1 MSGVQ
6 RKLLVVEDN
15 RETQLIIKA
24 LFRNKYYTQVVDN
37 VTDAISHLSKIDFD
51 LVLLD
56 LNLNGDGNGKTL
68 LMKIR
73 KEEKSHLIPVIII
86 TAYDL
91 KPEDEKFFSE
101 NANGYIPKPFNKK
114 VLLQTVE
121 KLLPIS

>member
-1 MSGVQ
+1 MSGEKH
-6 RKLLVVEDN
+6 KLLVVEDN

-24 LFRNKYYTQVVDN
+24 LFRNKYYTQFVDN
-37 VTDAISHLSKIDFD
+37 VTDAVSQLAQSDFD
-51 LVLLD
+51 LILLD

-91 KPEDEKFFSE
+91 KHEDEKFFIE

-114 VLLQTVE
+114 VLLQTIE
-121 KLLPIS
+121 KLLMIN

>member
-37 VTDAISHLSKIDFD
+37 VTDAISHLSKTDFE

-121 KLLPIS
+121 KLLPLS

>member
-24 LFRNKYYTQVVDN
+24 LLRNKYITQVVDN
-37 VTDAISHLSKIDFD
+37 VTDAISHLSKTDFD

-73 KEEKSHLIPVIII
+73 EEGKSHLIPVIII

-91 KPEDEKFFSE
+91 KPEDEKYFSE

-121 KLLPIS
+121 KLLPIN

>member
-1 MSGVQ
+1 MSGEKH
-6 RKLLVVEDN
+6 KLLVVEDN

-37 VTDAISHLSKIDFD
+37 VTDAVSQLAQSDFD
-51 LVLLD
+51 LILLD

-91 KPEDEKFFSE
+91 KHEDEKFFIE

-114 VLLQTVE
+114 VLLQTIE
-121 KLLPIS
+121 KLLTIN

>member
-1 MSGVQ
+1 MSGEKH
-6 RKLLVVEDN
+6 KLLVVEDN

-37 VTDAISHLSKIDFD
+37 VTDAVSQLAQSDFD
-51 LVLLD
+51 LILLD

-91 KPEDEKFFSE
+91 RHEDEKFYIE

-114 VLLQTVE
+114 VLLQTIE
-121 KLLPIS
+121 KLLTIN

>member
-1 MSGVQ
+1 MSGEKH
-6 RKLLVVEDN
+6 KLLVVEDN

-37 VTDAISHLSKIDFD
+37 VTDAISQLAQTDFD
-51 LVLLD
+51 LIMLD
-56 LNLNGDGNGKTL
+56 LNLNGEGNGKTL

-91 KPEDEKFFSE
+91 KPDDEKYFSE
-101 NANGYIPKPFNKK
+101 NANGFIPKPFNKK
-114 VLLQTVE
+114 VLLHTVE
-121 KLLPIS
+121 KLLPLN

>member
-1 MSGVQ
+1 MSGEKH
-6 RKLLVVEDN
+6 KLLVVEDN

-24 LFRNKYYTQVVDN
+24 LFRNKYNTQVVDN
-37 VTDAISHLSKIDFD
+37 VTDAVSQLAQSDFD
-51 LVLLD
+51 LILLD

-91 KPEDEKFFSE
+91 KHEDEKFLIE

-114 VLLQTVE
+114 VLLQTIE
-121 KLLPIS
+121 KLLMIN

>member
-1 MSGVQ
+1 MSGVK

-37 VTDAISHLSKIDFD
+37 VTDAITHLSQTDFD
-51 LVLLD
+51 LILLD
-56 LNLNGDGNGKTL
+56 LNLNGGGNGKSL
-68 LMKIR
+68 LLQIR
-73 KEEKSHLIPVIII
+73 QEEKSHLIPVIII

-91 KPEDEKFFSE
+91 KPEDEKYFSE

-121 KLLPIS
+121 KLLAKV

>member
-6 RKLLVVEDN
+6 RKLLVIEDN

-24 LFRNKYYTQVVDN
+24 LFRNKYDTQVVDC
-37 VTDAISHLSKIDFD
+37 VTDAISYLSKTDYD
-51 LVLLD
+51 LILLD
-56 LNLNGDGNGKTL
+56 LNLHGEGNGKSL

-73 KEEKSHLIPVIII
+73 TEEKSHLIPVIII

-91 KPEDEKFFSE
+91 KPEDEKFFDE
-101 NANGYIPKPFNKK
+101 NADGYIPKPFNKK

-121 KLLPIS
+121 KLLPTN

>member
-1 MSGVQ
+1 MSGEK

-24 LFRNKYYTQVVDN
+24 LFRNKYYTKVVDN
-37 VTDAISHLSKIDFD
+37 ITDAISQLSEINFD
-51 LVLLD
+51 LILLD

-73 KEEKSHLIPVIII
+73 KDEKIHLIPVIII
-86 TAYDL
+86 SAYDI

-101 NANGYIPKPFNKK
+101 NANGYIPKPFNQK

-121 KLLPIS
+121 KVLLLN

>member
-1 MSGVQ
+1 MSGEKH
-6 RKLLVVEDN
+6 KLLVVEDN

-37 VTDAISHLSKIDFD
+37 VTDAVSQLAQSDFD
-51 LVLLD
+51 LILLD

-91 KPEDEKFFSE
+91 KHEDEKFLIE

-114 VLLQTVE
+114 VLLQTIE
-121 KLLPIS
+121 KLLTIN

>member
-1 MSGVQ
+1 MSGEKH
-6 RKLLVVEDN
+6 KLLVVEDN

-37 VTDAISHLSKIDFD
+37 VTDAVSQLAQSDFD
-51 LVLLD
+51 LILLD

-91 KPEDEKFFSE
+91 KHEDEKFFIE

-114 VLLQTVE
+114 VLLQTIE
-121 KLLPIS
+121 KLLMIN

>member
-37 VTDAISHLSKIDFD
+37 VTDAIIQLSQTDFD
-51 LVLLD
+51 LILLD
-56 LNLNGDGNGKTL
+56 LNLNGGGNGKSL
-68 LMKIR
+68 LMQIR
-73 KEEKSHLIPVIII
+73 QEEKSHLIPVIII

-91 KPEDEKFFSE
+91 KPEDEKYFSD
-101 NANGYIPKPFNKK
+101 NANGYIPKPFNKM

-121 KLLPIS
+121 KLLTTK

>member
-24 LFRNKYYTQVVDN
+24 LFRNKYNTQVVDN
-37 VTDAISHLSKIDFD
+37 VTDAVSHLSKTDFD

-73 KEEKSHLIPVIII
+73 EDEKSHLIPVIII

-91 KPEDEKFFSE
+91 KPEDEKYFSE

-121 KLLPIS
+121 KLLPIN

>member
-73 KEEKSHLIPVIII
+73 KDEKSHLIPVIII

-91 KPEDEKFFSE
+91 KPEDEKYFSE

-121 KLLPIS
+121 KLLPIN

>member
-37 VTDAISHLSKIDFD
+37 VTDAISHLSKTDFD

-91 KPEDEKFFSE
+91 KPEDEKYLSE

>member
-1 MSGVQ
+1 MSGEKH
-6 RKLLVVEDN
+6 KLLVVEDN

-37 VTDAISHLSKIDFD
+37 VTDAVSQLAQSDFD
-51 LVLLD
+51 LILLD

-73 KEEKSHLIPVIII
+73 KGEKSHLTPVIII

-91 KPEDEKFFSE
+91 KHEDEKFFIE

-114 VLLQTVE
+114 VLLQTIE
-121 KLLPIS
+121 KLLTIN

>member
-1 MSGVQ
+1 MSGGQ
-6 RKLLVVEDN
+6 RKILVVEDN

-24 LFRNKYYTQVVDN
+24 LFRNKYETQVVDN
-37 VTDAISHLSKIDFD
+37 VTDAISHLSIANFD

-68 LMKIR
+68 LLKIR
-73 KEEKSHLIPVIII
+73 KEEKSHLIPVVII

-101 NANGYIPKPFNKK
+101 NANGFIPKPFNKK
-114 VLLQTVE
+114 VLLQTIE
-121 KLLPIS
+121 KLLLIN

>member
-24 LFRNKYYTQVVDN
+24 LLRNKYYTQVVDN
-37 VTDAISHLSKIDFD
+37 VTDAISHLSKTDFD

-73 KEEKSHLIPVIII
+73 KDEKSHLIPVIII

-91 KPEDEKFFSE
+91 KPEDEKYFSE

-121 KLLPIS
+121 KLLPIN

>member
-24 LFRNKYYTQVVDN
+24 FFRNKYDTQVVDN
-37 VTDAISHLSKIDFD
+37 VTDAISHLLKTDFD

-56 LNLNGDGNGKTL
+56 LNLNGEGIGKSL

-121 KLLPIS
+121 KLLPIN

>member
-1 MSGVQ
+1 MSGEKH
-6 RKLLVVEDN
+6 KLLVVEDN

-37 VTDAISHLSKIDFD
+37 VTDAVSQLAQSDFD
-51 LVLLD
+51 LILLD

-91 KPEDEKFFSE
+91 THEDEKFLIE
-101 NANGYIPKPFNKK
+101 NANGYISKPFNKK
-114 VLLQTVE
+114 VLLQTIE
-121 KLLPIS
+121 KLLTIN

>member
-37 VTDAISHLSKIDFD
+37 VTDAISHLSKTDFD

>member
-1 MSGVQ
+1 MSGEKH
-6 RKLLVVEDN
+6 KLLVVEDN

-24 LFRNKYYTQVVDN
+24 LFRNKYYTQFVDN
-37 VTDAISHLSKIDFD
+37 VTDAVSQLAQSDFD
-51 LVLLD
+51 LILLD

-91 KPEDEKFFSE
+91 KHEDEKFLIE

-114 VLLQTVE
+114 VLLQTIE
-121 KLLPIS
+121 KLLTIN